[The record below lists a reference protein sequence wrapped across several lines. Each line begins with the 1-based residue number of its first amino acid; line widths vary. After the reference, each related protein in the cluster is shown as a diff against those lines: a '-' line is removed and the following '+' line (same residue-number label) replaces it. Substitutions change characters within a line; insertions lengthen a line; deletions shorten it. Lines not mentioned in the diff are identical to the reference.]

1 MNTPA
6 AFAHQTGYPP
16 SGAVLARVATRVLAA
31 CLAVAA
37 TAGPA
42 LSDPIELVDAENR
55 TVIVNDTS
63 RVVSIGGSVTEIL
76 YALGL
81 EDRVAAVDTTSLYPA
96 RVLADKPNV
105 GYMRALSPEGLLS
118 TQPTLILA
126 EEGSGPPE
134 ALELLKSA
142 SVPFALVPSGTDATG
157 VVDKIRFIAKAMGV
171 TDRGKLMADAVVDD
185 LARVEDAVAGVGD
198 PAKVLFLLSLSNGR
212 IIAAGEDTSASAMIE
227 LAGARNALTGFTG
240 FKPINEEA
248 VLEAAPDVVVMMARG
263 DHAAS
268 AEDVFAQPA
277 FARTPAAADKR
288 LITMDGLYLLGF
300 GPRLPQAIA
309 DLSAQIYPDAERPRL
324 PGRPWA
330 IDRPAAD

>member
-1 MNTPA
+1 MNTPVVFDFETGRVPLGAFLAGLLTAFLTMTA
-6 AFAHQTGYPP
+6 APD
-16 SGAVLARVATRVLAA
+16 
-31 CLAVAA
+31 
-37 TAGPA
+37 PA
-42 LSDPIELVDAENR
+42 LSDPIEVVDAENR
-55 TVIVNDTS
+55 AVIVNDTS

-81 EDRVAAVDTTSLYPA
+81 ENRVAAVDTTSLYPA

-118 TQPTLILA
+118 TQPSLILA

-142 SVPFALVPSGTDATG
+142 SVPFLLVPSRTDATG

-171 TDRGKLMADAVVDD
+171 KDRGKLMADAVVAD
-185 LARVEDAVAGVGD
+185 LAKVEDAAAAIDD
-198 PAKVLFLLSLSNGR
+198 PAKVLFILSLSNGR
-212 IIAAGEDTSASAMIE
+212 IMAAGEGTSAAAMIE
-227 LAGARNALTGFTG
+227 MAGARNALTGFTG
-240 FKPINEEA
+240 YKPVNAEA

-263 DHAAS
+263 DHATS
-268 AEDVFAQPA
+268 AEEVFAHPA
-277 FARTPAAADKR
+277 LARTPAAANNR

-300 GPRLPQAIA
+300 GPRVAQAVA
-309 DLSAQIYPDAERPRL
+309 ALTAQIYPDAQQAQL

-330 IDRPAAD
+330 IDTPVSD